1 MNNDQQPFNLFRRRS
16 SSQEND
22 PYRKPVDR
30 AVVKI
35 PSPSAN
41 VIIMMFKAAGGPGL
55 DGIEQ
60 VWMRQATAAAI
71 SISRRAIML
80 GIKSLN
86 KPVEELSE
94 DYFGMSVKNWFGAD
108 ANSAEE
114 LHDLV
119 TRVLNGLLKV
129 HKAMTSETKV
139 LTFIDVRCSGTS
151 RRYDENNSS
160 SYSTRKPPDYV
171 VKSEPSDPPTYDE
184 LLKAE
189 TFRFPALNS
198 DTLLIDQIAG
208 ADVSETD
215 FSEVHSDNEIFE
227 RGLIS
232 GLHVNITDEIFE
244 NGSTMERKTRIIYN
258 HIIEQVLFL
267 GIITPIGCLNRNQEN
282 RPLPPHDGLPNYNW
296 ADCWTYFLDCFRS
309 NDSDFDLSQF
319 THEIQNENVG
329 MGEELAADTEDNSDA
344 SRFDNNDPD
353 PRLCEPRFRI
363 TADMS
368 INIDKHP

>member
-1 MNNDQQPFNLFRRRS
+1 MNNDQQPFNLLRRRS
-16 SSQEND
+16 SSGEND
-22 PYRKPVDR
+22 PYRKPFDR

-35 PSPSAN
+35 PSPSTN
-41 VIIMMFKAAGGPGL
+41 LIIMMFKAAGGPGL
-55 DGIEQ
+55 DVSEQ
-60 VWMRQATAAAI
+60 IFMRQATAAAI
-71 SISRRAIML
+71 SNSRRAIML
-80 GIKSLN
+80 GIKSIN

-94 DYFGMSVKNWFGAD
+94 DYFGMTVKNWFGAGVD
-108 ANSAEE
+108 SAEE

-160 SYSTRKPPDYV
+160 IYSTRKPPDYV
-171 VKSEPSDPPTYDE
+171 AMSEPPDPPTYDE
-184 LLKAE
+184 LRIAQ
-189 TFRFPALNS
+189 TFRFAALNS

-215 FSEVHSDNEIFE
+215 FSEVFSDIEIYE

-232 GLHVNITDEIFE
+232 GLHVNITDEMFE

-258 HIIEQVLFL
+258 HIIQQVLFL
-267 GIITPIGCLNRNQEN
+267 RGVTPVGCLNSNQEN
-282 RPLPPHDGLPNYNW
+282 RATPKHQGLPNYNW

-319 THEIQNENVG
+319 THEIQNENAAV
-329 MGEELAADTEDNSDA
+329 GEELEEDTEENIDA
-344 SRFDNNDPD
+344 SRFNNSDPD

-368 INIDKHP
+368 INIDKHE